1 MKRVILIGFLVCFIC
16 LLFQKPIF
24 ADIVNP
30 EYFISKCANTEAEI
44 ECHYKSKI
52 AFGPRTYDE
61 CIKYENNSNYRFL
74 VSRGSSFGGSE
85 KYCYKPK
92 SNVDSVIYY
101 IKTLLPIIFI
111 TILFELPIFWIFISK
126 SHKALRTVIFAN
138 LISVPIINLTVMNTP
153 SVGIFF
159 LLFLEL
165 MVIIFETWFIK
176 LFLKEIKLNK
186 ILIYSFFANAISATA
201 GSLFLTFIQNLLK

>member
-1 MKRVILIGFLVCFIC
+1 MKRVFLIGFLVCFIC
-16 LLFQKPIF
+16 FLFQKPIF
-24 ADIVNP
+24 ADLINP
-30 EYFISKCANTEAEI
+30 DYFILKCANSEAEI
-44 ECHYKSKI
+44 ECHYKSTI

-61 CIKYENNSNYRFL
+61 CIKYKNNSNYRFL
-74 VSRGSSFGGSE
+74 VSRGSSFGGYE

-92 SNVDSVIYY
+92 SSVDSVIYY

-111 TILFELPIFWIFISK
+111 TILFELSIFWIFISK
-126 SHKALRTVIFAN
+126 NHKFLRTVIFAN
-138 LISVPIINLTVMNTP
+138 LISIPIINLTVASIP
-153 SVGIFF
+153 SIGILF

-176 LFLKEIKLNK
+176 LFFKEIKLSR
-186 ILIYSFFANAISATA
+186 ILIYSFFANAISATV